1 MMSTENTT
9 ATNAIIRR
17 IKWEKT
23 KRINLVNYRRTA
35 RDRIINSRSP
45 NPQNEE
51 AKAEHKR

>member
-23 KRINLVNYRRTA
+23 KRINLVNYRRTT